1 MWWLQLRQSWD
12 KFSWRMW
19 SFSLYH
25 DRPYASM
32 GVGYSQ
38 LTQLQA
44 RPPGKARGPQHL
56 ALLHHCREHSSKHCW
71 SYFSSCAEQG
81 HAASSTFLFPV
92 LMQHL
97 NWFKPIPCANLR
109 FPVSGW
115 RMIVNV
121 VLIFFYY
128 FFSPPT
134 LLQLYLPLYIPWLFP
149 PTPISSVTVF
159 HPALLNFPASTTNSS
174 PLFISLSHSGVSV
187 FFLSLHSTLSVSAVF
202 GDCSAPSI
210 FFFLPFLLWVA
221 FLQTTVWKACKLTL
235 FPAASSKRWE

>member
-44 RPPGKARGPQHL
+44 RPPGEARGPQHL

-128 FFSPPT
+128 FFFSPHSFT
-134 LLQLYLPLYIPWLFP
+134 AVFAPLHPM
-149 PTPISSVTVF
+149 TV
-159 HPALLNFPASTTNSS
+159 S
-174 PLFISLSHSGVSV
+174 SHSY
-187 FFLSLHSTLSVSAVF
+187 FLCYSFPS
-202 GDCSAPSI
+202 CSI
-210 FFFLPFLLWVA
+210 KF
-221 FLQTTVWKACKLTL
+221 
-235 FPAASSKRWE
+235 SSFYY